1 MTVLVVEV
9 VHVMEEVVLR
19 VQYSDRIGCDDGTDV
34 SDTVDEEISVNCV
47 TVP

>member
-19 VQYSDRIGCDDGTDV
+19 VQYSDRIGDDGTDV
-34 SDTVDEEISVNCV
+34 SETVDEEISVNCV